1 MSDKPKPAD
10 WTAAAAREVRGKDLT
25 WHTPEGIAVRPLYTA
40 EDTES
45 LDPGLP
51 GFAPFTRGPYA
62 SMYTG
67 RPWTIRQYAGFSTA
81 EESNAFYRR
90 NLAAG
95 QKGLSVAF
103 DLATHRGYD
112 SDHPRVVGD
121 VGKAGVAIDTV
132 RDMEILFGDI
142 PLDEMSVSMTMN
154 GAVIP
159 VLAFYIVA
167 AERQGVS
174 QDKLIGTIQNDIL
187 KEFMVRNT
195 YIYPPEPSMRI
206 VSDIIAYTSANMP
219 KFNSISISGY
229 HMHEAGATAVQELA
243 FTIADGKEY
252 AKRAM
257 AAGLALDDFAP
268 RLSFFWG
275 IGMNFFMEIAKMRA
289 ARALWHDVMEG
300 LGAKNPKSKMLRTHC
315 QTSGVSLQEQD
326 PYNNVIRTTV
336 EALAAVLGGTQSLH
350 TNALDEAIALPTDFS
365 ARIARNTQLVLQE
378 ETGVTRV
385 ADPLGG
391 SYYVEAL
398 TAKLMEEAR
407 KLLAEIDGAGGMTA
421 YVATGKPKAAIEQ
434 AAAAKQASIDKG
446 ETVIVGV
453 NRYRLPSESH
463 LDTLEVDN
471 HAVRESQ
478 IARLERVRAERDEAA
493 CRAALK
499 ALEAGARNPPRHG
512 EGDHAQ
518 HGGGDSP
525 PAQRDEESRLRQ
537 PPLASATSPCR
548 GGSNLLALAVEAA
561 RHDATLGEISAA
573 MEAAFGRYDTVPT
586 PVRGVYAAAYA
597 DDDRYAQVVEGVDSV
612 ARRLGRKPRIMVAK
626 MGQDGHDRGAN
637 VIASAFADMGFEVV
651 SGPLFQT
658 PAETR
663 DMALAEGVDAIGAS
677 SLAAGHKTLI
687 PELIQ
692 LLREAGRAD
701 IKVVAGG
708 VIPPQDYDFLREA
721 GVQGIYGPGSNVIEC
736 AADILRLLGHNMPP
750 PESGPSGEKLREAAE

>member
-1 MSDKPKPAD
+1 MADKSDWPQKSD
-10 WTAAAAREVRGKDLT
+10 WLAAAAREVKGRDLT
-25 WHTPEGIAVRPLYTA
+25 WHTPEGIAVQPLYTA
-40 EDTES
+40 ADAP
-45 LDPGLP
+45 DDGALP
-51 GFAPFTRGPYA
+51 GFAPFKRGPYA

-90 NLAAG
+90 NLAGG

-112 SDHPRVVGD
+112 SDHPRVTGD

-132 RDMEILFGDI
+132 RDMEILFDSI
-142 PLDEMSVSMTMN
+142 PLQDMSVSMTMN

-159 VLAFYIVA
+159 ILAFYIVA
-167 AERQGVS
+167 GERQGVDQAQLS
-174 QDKLIGTIQNDIL
+174 GTIQNDIL

-195 YIYPPEPSMRI
+195 YIYPPQPSMRI
-206 VSDIIAYTSANMP
+206 VSDIIAYTSAHMP

-252 AKRAM
+252 AVQAI
-257 AAGLALDDFAP
+257 AAGLAIDDFAP

-289 ARALWHDVMEG
+289 GRVLWHEVMDG
-300 LGAKNPKSKMLRTHC
+300 LGAKSEKSKMLRTHC

-336 EALAAVLGGTQSLH
+336 EAMAAVLGGTQSLH

-365 ARIARNTQLVLQE
+365 ARIARNTQLVLAE
-378 ETGVTRV
+378 ETGITRV

-398 TAKLMEEAR
+398 TSALVDEAR
-407 KLLAEIDGAGGMTA
+407 ALMAEVDTAGGMTA
-421 YVATGKPKAAIEQ
+421 FVASGRPKAMIES
-434 AAAAKQASIDKG
+434 AAAAKQASVDRG

-453 NRYRLPSESH
+453 NKYRLAAEDRLET
-463 LDTLEVDN
+463 LDIDN
-471 HAVRESQ
+471 HAVRAGQ
-478 IARLERVRAERDEAA
+478 VARLAAVRAGRDEAA
-493 CRAALK
+493 CQAALRVL
-499 ALEAGARNPPRHG
+499 ADAAR
-512 EGDHAQ
+512 
-518 HGGGDSP
+518 DS
-525 PAQRDEESRLRQ
+525 S
-537 PPLASATSPCR
+537 
-548 GGSNLLALAVEAA
+548 GNLLALAIEAA

-573 MEAAFGRYDTVPT
+573 LEEAFGRYHTLPT
-586 PVRGVYAAAYA
+586 PVRGVYSAAYA
-597 DDDRYAQVVEGVDSV
+597 DDARFAQVVAGVEAV
-612 ARRLGRKPRIMVAK
+612 AHRLGHAPRLLVAK

-637 VIASAFADMGFEVV
+637 VIASAFADMGFHVV

-658 PAETR
+658 PEEAA
-663 DMALAEGVDAIGAS
+663 ALALSERVDAVGAS

-687 PELIQ
+687 PELIGH
-692 LLREAGRAD
+692 LRAAGRGD

-708 VIPPQDYDFLREA
+708 VIPPQDYDFLREV
-721 GVQGIYGPGSNVIEC
+721 GVQGIYGPGSNVVEC
-736 AADILRLLGHNMPP
+736 AADMLRLLGHNMPP
-750 PESGPSGEKLREAAE
+750 AGEELEGAE